1 MKLQMRLVD
10 GLIKLVDGLKEG
22 SKPLL
27 QGVLKSALGKMDLVT
42 REEFDAQRR
51 VLEKADRTL
60 AALQTR
66 LEACQNK
73 SDSDIS

>member
-1 MKLQMRLVD
+1 MKLQMKLVD
-10 GLIKLVDGLKEG
+10 RLIKLADGLKEG

-27 QGVLKSALGKMDLVT
+27 QGVLKSALGKMNLVT

-60 AALQTR
+60 TALQTR
-66 LEACQNK
+66 LEERQNK
-73 SDSDIS
+73 SDSHIS